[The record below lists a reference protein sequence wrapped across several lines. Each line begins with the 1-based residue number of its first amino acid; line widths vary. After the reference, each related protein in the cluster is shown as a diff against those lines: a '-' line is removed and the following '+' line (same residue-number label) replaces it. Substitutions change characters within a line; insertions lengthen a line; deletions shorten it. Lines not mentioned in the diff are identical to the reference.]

1 MPNVIINGAAG
12 GSFTDQP
19 GSDQITFG
27 AAAATLTAG
36 QGVDTVLGGSGQL
49 LIDASADSN
58 AISIQG
64 GGGRL
69 VYTGGAGTAAIDA
82 GLSPTTIL
90 TGNGAIS
97 LVAGG
102 QVLDVYSSDAWS
114 GYYEFTP
121 AAGDAISIA
130 YNGSA
135 DDVVVTDHTTGSTVV
150 VGQGFAYNQTDPGT
164 LLAWNEPG
172 VAIVGLTAATSI
184 GSAGGLTTTDSTP
197 VLTGTAPA
205 LSAVTVTTSAGVA
218 LSQPVVADALGNWQV
233 ALTQLPLGETD
244 LVAHAAIDSSLPPFE
259 MSEVAALQIVPS
271 APSVV
276 GFTDGSGVQT
286 GSGATFDLQPEI
298 DGTTQAGTTV
308 QVFNGSALL
317 GDAAVTGTTWA
328 YDPAADLPEGAYT
341 LTAVATDP
349 ASGAASAASAPIT
362 LDVSLAP
369 PTVDGFTDASG
380 YETGGATIDHQPM
393 ISGATPDGAAVSVYE
408 NGALIGSAVTTGT
421 AWSFT
426 PSADLA
432 DGADAITAVA
442 TDPATGTS
450 SAASAALVFTVEP
463 SPPEIAA
470 LTGASGAYQSGA
482 TVADLDLTLTG
493 AADPGTDVTVSDAGT
508 VLGQAVLTGSTWT
521 YALPAGLSYGPH
533 ALTAIDTD
541 PSDGDVSA
549 PSAELDFTFAPPPPV
564 VSGVA
569 SSTDGVT
576 SDTDP
581 AIVGAAVA
589 GDLVSVYDGA
599 TLLGSATADGS
610 GDWQLT
616 PAADLA
622 YGAHVLTATDTA
634 ADGAATSLASQPDT
648 ITILAPPPLITML
661 DGAGTG
667 TGQPLQ
673 AWVTADPDFTLSGT
687 SLPGYTINLYDGS
700 TLVGQS
706 GAVGSDG
713 AWSVT
718 LGAGLSA
725 GAHVLTATEY
735 DSSGQVSEPSA
746 ALSVLVNPAPVA
758 SAGENPLGAAI
769 QAAIAA
775 LVGNGVIYP
784 QAGQPAPALPA
795 GDVAGLS
802 IDDTMSGQ
810 TVSVPGGT
818 SFVSDIASGPVT
830 VFGASGA
837 QAAVATN
844 GDLTY
849 VAGTGSGLLL
859 TDQSEGDVTLFG
871 SSSGSSSIAA
881 ATGAGNDVFV
891 VNAGAASLSG
901 GAGAN
906 VFWLNGGSSTV
917 DSSGVDTVIA
927 GAGDETVTGGAD
939 TASAAP
945 HSDFIFGGAG
955 QLDFINVAGGSTVA
969 GGSGSSTLLGGGGSA
984 LFFGGRA
991 GGNVMVSG
999 DATSTL
1005 VGGGAGDLIFAQ
1017 GSGDDVL
1024 AATGDNTTLDGGT
1037 STGSNLYFGGA
1048 GRNVIAAGLGN
1059 DTISGGAGSSTIF
1072 AGAGQ
1077 DLVFGAD
1084 GGGDIAAGTG
1094 NATLAGSSGAELYAF
1109 FDGRA
1114 GGDVVIY
1121 NYRPG
1126 VDHLTL
1132 KGYSDQ
1138 SIATSLQTET
1148 VQAGST
1154 HLLLS
1159 DGTRITFVGVSD
1171 FTAANLV

>member
-1 MPNVIINGAAG
+1 MPSIIIDGSAG
-12 GSFTDQP
+12 GAFSDQP

-27 AAAATLTAG
+27 VAAATLTAG
-36 QGVDTVLGGSGQL
+36 QGVDTVLGGAGQL

-58 AISIQG
+58 PISIQG
-64 GGGRL
+64 GGGQL
-69 VYTGGAGTAAIDA
+69 VYTGGPGTAAIAA

-97 LVAGG
+97 VVAGG

-130 YNGSA
+130 FNGSA
-135 DDVVVTDHTTGSTVV
+135 DDVVVTDHSTGSTVV
-150 VGQGFAYNQTDPGT
+150 VGQGFAYNQADPGT

-172 VAIVGLTAATSI
+172 VAIVGLTAETGS
-184 GSAGGLTTTDSTP
+184 SAGGLTTTNSTP

-218 LSQPVVADALGNWQV
+218 LSQPVVADALGNWQA

-244 LVAHAAIDSSLPPFE
+244 LVAHAAIDSALPPFE

-276 GFTDGSGVQT
+276 GFTDGSGLQT

-298 DGTTQAGTTV
+298 DGATQAGTTV
-308 QVFNGSALL
+308 QVFNGSTLL
-317 GDAAVTGTTWA
+317 GDAAVTGTAWA

-341 LTAVATDP
+341 LTAVASDP
-349 ASGAASAASAPIT
+349 ASGAVSAASAPIT

-369 PTVDGFTDASG
+369 PTVDGFTDGSG
-380 YETGGATIDHQPM
+380 YETGGATPDHQPAL
-393 ISGATPDGAAVSVYE
+393 SGTTPDGAAVSVYE

-426 PSADLA
+426 PTADLA
-432 DGADAITAVA
+432 DGADSITAVA

-450 SAASAALVFTVEP
+450 SAASAPLVFTVEP
-463 SPPEIAA
+463 SPPELAA

-482 TVADLDLTLTG
+482 TVADLSLTLSGT
-493 AADPGTDVTVSDAGT
+493 ADPGTDVTVSDAGT

-521 YALPAGLSYGPH
+521 YDLPAGLAYGPH

-549 PSAELDFTFAPPPPV
+549 PSAELDFTFAPPSPI

-576 SDTDP
+576 SDADP
-581 AIVGAAVA
+581 AIVGTAVA

-616 PAADLA
+616 PAAALA

-634 ADGAATSLASQPDT
+634 ADGSATSLASQADT

-667 TGQPLQ
+667 QPLQ
-673 AWVTADPDFTLSGT
+673 AWVTADADFTLSGT

-706 GAVGSDG
+706 SAVGSDG
-713 AWSVT
+713 AWSAT

-746 ALSVLVNPAPVA
+746 ALSVIVNPPPAA
-758 SAGENPLGAAI
+758 SAGASPFGAAI

-784 QAGQPAPALPA
+784 QAGQPVPALPA

-802 IDDTMSGQ
+802 VDDTMSGQ

-830 VFGASGA
+830 VFGGSGA

-844 GDLTY
+844 GGLTY

-859 TDQSEGDVTLFG
+859 ADQSQGDVTFFG
-871 SSSGSSSIAA
+871 SSSGSSSFAA
-881 ATGAGNDVFV
+881 ATGPGDDVFV
-891 VNAGAASLSG
+891 VDAGAASLSG

-927 GAGDETVTGGAD
+927 GAGDETVTGGAE
-939 TASAAP
+939 TISAAP

-955 QLDFINVAGGSTVA
+955 RLDFINLTGGSTVA
-969 GGSGSSTLLGGGGSA
+969 AGSGSSTLLGGAGSA

-1005 VGGGAGDLIFAQ
+1005 VGGGSGDLIFAE
-1017 GSGDDVL
+1017 GAGDDVL
-1024 AATGDNTTLDGGT
+1024 AATGDNTTLDGGS

-1048 GRNVIAAGLGN
+1048 GRNVIAAGLGD

-1077 DLVFGAD
+1077 DLVFGAA

-1094 NATLAGSSGAELYAF
+1094 NATLAGAGGAELYAF

-1132 KGYSDQ
+1132 NGYTEQ
-1138 SIATSLQTET
+1138 SISTSLQSET

-1171 FTAANLV
+1171 FTASNLV